1 MRIDIHSA
9 ETTLHATDME
19 LLAPETLEQLVRALM
34 PRVRE
39 ELARD
44 ARYTHERRLDAGRLV
59 GEGE

>member
-1 MRIDIHSA
+1 MRMNIRSA
-9 ETTLHATDME
+9 DTTLHATDME

-44 ARYTHERRLDAGRLV
+44 ARHAHDRRLEADRLV
-59 GEGE
+59 TEGE